1 MSLKFYVATE
11 RLKQTQ
17 IAHVAGD
24 LGKGSPRFSTASWD
38 STHARYLYQEAAH
51 WRKQSKSGLDF
62 TQTKDNLEVHWSN
75 MWN

>member
-24 LGKGSPRFSTASWD
+24 LGKGSPRFSTAS
-38 STHARYLYQEAAH
+38 
-51 WRKQSKSGLDF
+51 
-62 TQTKDNLEVHWSN
+62 
-75 MWN
+75 